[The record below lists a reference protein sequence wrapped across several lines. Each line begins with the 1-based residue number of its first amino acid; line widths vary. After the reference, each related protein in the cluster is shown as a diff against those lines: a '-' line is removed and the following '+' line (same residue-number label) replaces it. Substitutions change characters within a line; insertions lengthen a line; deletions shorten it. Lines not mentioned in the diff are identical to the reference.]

1 VLDWYAELL
10 SVVSFAASVAFIA
23 FVASVA
29 SIAFVASVEY
39 IAFVASVASSLV
51 AYSLAFDA
59 GLLIFCSLTA
69 SVLDSFLSLLASASL
84 PGELG

>member
-1 VLDWYAELL
+1 MLDWYAELL

-29 SIAFVASVEY
+29 SIAFVASV
-39 IAFVASVASSLV
+39 ASSLV
-51 AYSLAFDA
+51 ADSLAFDA

-69 SVLDSFLSLLASASL
+69 SVLDSFLSQFFC
-84 PGELG
+84 GFFVQ